1 MKYIINLLLF
11 LPLLISCQDN
21 YNKKPYDDKE
31 KILRQ
36 YPLVETK
43 TVVLDSLWDKRDS
56 LTYLRL
62 KNYVNTIAMNEVSYI
77 PNWIGEFNKLRIFLV
92 VNEKNKKIK
101 TIPKSIGKLSNLVQ
115 FDIPN
120 NEVSSIPENFYNLKN
135 LTRIDLRNNPIVSI
149 DDKISNIVNLE
160 RIRLDSTLI
169 NNLPIGFCKLQ
180 KLESLVLA
188 NTKIIELPK
197 CLGNLQNLDWIN
209 ISGTQITE
217 FPIEILNAPKLDE
230 IDAKGLKLK
239 NYKEVKAICEKKKIT
254 FSYDE

>member
-11 LPLLISCQDN
+11 LPLLISCQEK
-21 YNKKPYDDKE
+21 YNKDSYDKKE

-36 YPLVETK
+36 FPIEKSKSMVM
-43 TVVLDSLWDKRDS
+43 DSLWENRDS
-56 LTYLRL
+56 LTYMRL
-62 KNYVNTIAMNEVSYI
+62 KNIEVLMIQETNCI
-77 PNWIGEFNKLRIFLV
+77 PSWVGNFQKLEIFQV